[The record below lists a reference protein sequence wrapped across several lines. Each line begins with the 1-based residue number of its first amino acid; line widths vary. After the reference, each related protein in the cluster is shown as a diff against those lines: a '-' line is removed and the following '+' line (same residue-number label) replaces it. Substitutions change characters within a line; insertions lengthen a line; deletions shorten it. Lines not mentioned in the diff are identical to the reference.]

1 MFSIVEITDSI
12 QEQTVKQTVK
22 HSSTPRGAYNWC
34 RVVYKFQCQISN
46 HC

>member
-1 MFSIVEITDSI
+1 MFSIVKITDSI
-12 QEQTVKQTVK
+12 QELKQTVK